1 MIRIFYIFA
10 TTLLASGL
18 LPIMIKSAYGSD
30 IFSCT
35 VAQYDDGS
43 KGDSPATVRITGKE
57 ISYNGMLGTKIE
69 NWYGHHDPLLF
80 GNLAFYTL
88 ENMHHFHIL
97 KIRYLS
103 KNEIEAI
110 EFGQYIDPFWA
121 KRRCVKG

>member
-43 KGDSPATVRITGKE
+43 KGDSPATVRITAKE

-69 NWYGHHDPLLF
+69 NWYEHHDPLLF
-80 GNLAFYTL
+80 GKLAFYTL
-88 ENMHHFHIL
+88 EDGGSYGIL
-97 KIRYLS
+97 QIRYLS
-103 KNEIEAI
+103 KNEIEALSL
-110 EFGQYIDPFWA
+110 GNT
-121 KRRCVKG
+121 